1 MDLNKLPKQYRLI
14 YSLSKQLFIKKNFK
28 CVALVSK
35 TPYLT
40 ALIACHGAKIEIVP
54 PFSTGTCVLLPEE
67 DLNKGYFH
75 AVIDETVYFDNEKF
89 YYFRRHK
96 KRENS
101 NIAPVRIAKK
111 TSFIESVG
119 KVFPNQQ
126 EHEWLGKRN
135 IDLKDLSNI
144 SNSLF
149 PTIVGKKCKTN
160 IAYWLNL
167 PLGIKFSPKLSMA
180 NIIEVIGGTKYLKN
194 FNIKNP
200 YTLDMKSCNK
210 QIWINTVPK
219 DINEGN
225 FLIILSPYVN
235 NFEELTIEV
244 NELYADKNLTYLGID
259 EVGEELKENGIG
271 NKAIFTGTIM
281 KEKDK

>member
-14 YSLSKQLFIKKNFK
+14 YNLSEQLFIKKNFK

-54 PFSTGTCVLLPEE
+54 PFSTGTCILLPEE
-67 DLNKGYFH
+67 DLSKGYFH

-101 NIAPVRIAKK
+101 NVVPVRIAKK

-119 KVFPNQQ
+119 KVFPNQK

-135 IDLKDLSNI
+135 IHLKNLSNL

-149 PTIVGKKCKTN
+149 PVIVGKKCKSN
-160 IAYWLNL
+160 IDYWLNI
-167 PLGIKFSPKLSMA
+167 PLGIDFSPDLSMA
-180 NIIEVIGGTKYLKN
+180 NIINTGGEGKYLEN
-194 FNIKNP
+194 FNIQNP
-200 YTLDMKSCNK
+200 YSINMKNFEE
-210 QIWINTVPK
+210 QIWINNVPK

-225 FLIILSPYVN
+225 FLIILSPYTS
-235 NFEELTIEV
+235 NFDDLTIEV
-244 NELYADKNLTYLGID
+244 NDLYAENNLTYLGID
-259 EVGEELKENGIG
+259 EVGEELRKNGIG

-281 KEKDK
+281 KEKNK